1 MAVKIVSAKA
11 KTAEALADSIV
22 QPEVVDE
29 YATLSAKL
37 KKATDKMAPLAK
49 QVSDLQTVII
59 GAADSVLAPE
69 VKVTLPGIDYELQL
83 GAQGK
88 KMELVDAEAAFEM
101 LEFDLFLK
109 LAKISVANLKAYLN
123 PDQLAKVTESKFKIK
138 RRVKIVKL

>member
-11 KTAEALADSIV
+11 KTAEALVDSIV

-37 KKATDKMAPLAK
+37 SKAKEKLAPLAK
-49 QVSDLQTVII
+49 QVLELEKGII
-59 GAADSVLAPE
+59 GATDSVLAPE

-88 KMELVDAEAAFEM
+88 RMELIDAEAAFEM

-109 LAKISVANLKAYLN
+109 LAKH
-123 PDQLAKVTESKFKIK
+123 
-138 RRVKIVKL
+138 